1 MDIAL
6 TPYLWLNLLLLG
18 LLLGAG
24 WSLGVLLVNAVLG
37 LFRRAG
43 ENRG

>member
-24 WSLGVLLVNAVLG
+24 WTLGVLIVNAVLG
-37 LFRRAG
+37 LIRRIG
-43 ENRG
+43 KSE